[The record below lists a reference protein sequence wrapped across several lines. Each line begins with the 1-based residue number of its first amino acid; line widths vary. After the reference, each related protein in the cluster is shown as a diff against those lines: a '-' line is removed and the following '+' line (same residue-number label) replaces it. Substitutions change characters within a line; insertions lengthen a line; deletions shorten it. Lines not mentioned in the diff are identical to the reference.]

1 MVRLTLDGKVST
13 PEELHNAVMNQLH
26 EVEIAF
32 DLKSLPP
39 VTSAPERLRSILI
52 RLHQATGQQA
62 VVLVDE
68 YDKPV
73 LDVLEDDE
81 KAGQTGT
88 A

>member
-1 MVRLTLDGKVST
+1 M
-13 PEELHNAVMNQLH
+13 
-26 EVEIAF
+26 I
-32 DLKSLPP
+32 
-39 VTSAPERLRSILI
+39 SAPERLRSILI

-81 KAGQTGT
+81 KARTNRDSLRTYT
-88 A
+88 AF